1 MAGRGYLYSDLHF
14 KGIFEC
20 NVFTVF
26 FFFLL
31 KLWQMFWRLKKPFS
45 TVGRDHLWLETDS
58 ELLLHAYRHLQICA
72 LVSLYPLDE
81 QCVSTLTR
89 LILKSLTFTWKI
101 IFYGQ
106 ASFLC
111 CTVFFLVI
119 LSGIPHHLLFNKS
132 FFDIDKVSFL

>member
-45 TVGRDHLWLETDS
+45 TVGRDHLQLETDS

-81 QCVSTLTR
+81 PCISTLTR

-106 ASFLC
+106 ASFPC
-111 CTVFFLVI
+111 CTVFFGYSQWDSPPSFVQQE
-119 LSGIPHHLLFNKS
+119 LL
-132 FFDIDKVSFL
+132 